1 MIATITNETER
12 RIMIV
17 QKRAFDF
24 VCRNLMGS
32 ELARLTEYALPS
44 ITEGSEAVFIL
55 PRKRWVE
62 GVGKYYEG
70 MENRD

>member
-1 MIATITNETER
+1 
-12 RIMIV
+12 
-17 QKRAFDF
+17 
-24 VCRNLMGS
+24 MGS